1 MSERLVNLFRQLIQ
15 NEVLRQRFE
24 NILINVAAT
33 PIGSTTIMTTD
44 AQLPEITI
52 EETETAYT
60 VSVQAGR
67 FGGIEWVNSAV
78 YIDKLDIKQEFVL
91 IGKDTVSLIPIEN
104 ANNIKGIILAY
115 IYVPPNPEGYM
126 FGLDK
131 ESSSLQVLR
140 GFGAWSM
147 LALRQYP
154 EWLPINNVDAGTITG
169 ELTLDDGLTVTNS
182 DGSVRLTSTG
192 LEIYGI
198 WDKTIT
204 TDTPEPKLLA
214 QLVGGGLY
222 FYNADGD
229 VLSSYRADGAL
240 IAGWVIEPLRLYSG
254 NIELSALG
262 EIKTLDYLESVQGW
276 KIAGDGSAE
285 FNDIVARGHIE
296 ASSGQIGGWDIS
308 LSQLSSGN
316 IIIDSVGE
324 IRSADYEQD
333 TSGWKISGDGTA
345 EFNDVIVRGEVNA
358 TSGSIGGWNIS
369 TSQLTSGNI
378 IIDSIGEI
386 RSTNYISESSGW
398 RIAGDGSVE
407 FNNVIARGYIE
418 ADSGSIGGWNI
429 GASQL
434 TGGNI
439 IIDSTGEIKSAN
451 YTSGVSGWKIDGT
464 GTAEF
469 NDVTVRGQVEA
480 TTGSIGGWEITSTSL
495 RSGTDI
501 VLDAANKQIK
511 INNGQVLLGQDVVSD
526 AAGLKIDDYNY
537 FYYAKTSS
545 TGMFRA
551 GSTSNYILFDG
562 SDVTVKGNIT
572 ADGGSIAGW
581 TITSS
586 ELKSPNNG
594 LFLKSV
600 DNRLEIQSAGTIK
613 LAVGY
618 LGGVGGHDASEFGIW
633 VGAPNALYIE
643 APPDEEVIQQISG
656 DWIVQNDADI
666 ILKNGSG
673 QEILRIG
680 TEGADLG
687 LFIKDGASGDLFV
700 KYTHQ
705 DVEFYDISTGTPTVQ
720 INSDGSGFLAQGKI
734 SWDTEGNLTIDAE
747 IEATVAELGGWDITD
762 TAIQKVNPDGT
773 GIIISSVGYIE
784 SADYMY
790 GTHGWRLAE
799 DGTAE
804 FRDVWVR
811 GHIEADTGYIGDW
824 DISDGKLVSGAMTL
838 DADTKQ
844 ITVEGASR
852 TVKFGYNVASGQHGL
867 YIDASNYFVW
877 DDNVSQGKFRVGT
890 GAQYLQFD
898 GTNLEVSGN
907 ITAKSGTIG
916 GWLISDNTISAG
928 GITLDA
934 INGTI
939 YANDFQFKE
948 GSVVIGNPNNS
959 YLVWDGV
966 NLHVFGNLVVSAGD
980 NVVRFVDS
988 DIELYDLR
996 GALALGGEL
1005 TEEYYGIVYKHKDS
1019 SVNLSRESI
1028 RFMHWR
1034 YDGQSYS
1041 GGPIDHRSMYW
1052 LLENEYRD
1060 VDGSLLDGGYIWGEV
1075 ARPMP
1080 GYDQSRHIHW
1090 EFYVKSNG
1098 ADKGWRYT
1106 QVRPAYITEHWEN
1119 TYDGNM
1125 VKGELRFSSIQNY
1138 PYEEAHSS
1146 YPAKGIFVFKYSP
1159 ISVLLSDPVLEYP
1172 EGTMFVY
1179 KSYLYYK
1186 DAYGTWR
1193 KVTGET
1199 VSAF

>member
-1 MSERLVNLFRQLIQ
+1 VSERLVNLFRQLIQ

-60 VSVQAGR
+60 ISVQAGR

-78 YIDKLDIKQEFVL
+78 YIDKMDIKQEFVL

-131 ESSSLQVLR
+131 ESSSLQILR

-169 ELTLDDGLTVTNS
+169 ELTLDDGLIVTNS

-204 TDTPEPKLLA
+204 ADMPEPKLLA

-285 FNDIVARGHIE
+285 FNNIVARGHIE

-345 EFNDVIVRGEVNA
+345 EFNDIKVRGEV
-358 TSGSIGGWNIS
+358 
-369 TSQLTSGNI
+369 
-378 IIDSIGEI
+378 D
-386 RSTNYISESSGW
+386 
-398 RIAGDGSVE
+398 
-407 FNNVIARGYIE
+407 
-418 ADSGSIGGWNI
+418 
-429 GASQL
+429 
-434 TGGNI
+434 
-439 IIDSTGEIKSAN
+439 
-451 YTSGVSGWKIDGT
+451 
-464 GTAEF
+464 
-469 NDVTVRGQVEA
+469 A
-480 TTGSIGGWEITSTSL
+480 TTGTVGGWEITSTSL

-511 INNGQVLLGQDVVSD
+511 IDNGQVLLGQNVVSN

-537 FYYAKTSS
+537 FYYVKTSS

-773 GIIISSVGYIE
+773 GIIISSIGYIE

>member
-60 VSVQAGR
+60 VSIQAGR

-78 YIDKLDIKQEFVL
+78 YIDKMDIKQEFVL

-104 ANNIKGIILAY
+104 ANNINGIILAY
-115 IYVPPNPEGYM
+115 IYVPPNPEGHM

-333 TSGWKISGDGTA
+333 TSGWKIAGDGTA
-345 EFNDVIVRGEVNA
+345 EFNDIKVRGEVNA
-358 TSGSIGGWNIS
+358 T
-369 TSQLTSGNI
+369 
-378 IIDSIGEI
+378 
-386 RSTNYISESSGW
+386 
-398 RIAGDGSVE
+398 
-407 FNNVIARGYIE
+407 
-418 ADSGSIGGWNI
+418 
-429 GASQL
+429 
-434 TGGNI
+434 
-439 IIDSTGEIKSAN
+439 
-451 YTSGVSGWKIDGT
+451 T
-464 GTAEF
+464 GT
-469 NDVTVRGQVEA
+469 V
-480 TTGSIGGWEITSTSL
+480 GGWEITSTSL

-586 ELKSPNNG
+586 ELRSPNNG

-790 GTHGWRLAE
+790 GMHGWRLAE